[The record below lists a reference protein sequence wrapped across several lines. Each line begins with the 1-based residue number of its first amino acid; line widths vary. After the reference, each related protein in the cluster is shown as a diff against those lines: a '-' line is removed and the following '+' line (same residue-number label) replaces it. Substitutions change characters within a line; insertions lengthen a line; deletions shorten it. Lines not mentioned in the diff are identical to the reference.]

1 MLEERLRKERWL
13 EEGSCGCPS
22 ESAWHARENN
32 KEVLGARCRYQ
43 VSIAVEMLQNK
54 QPRNL
59 SGIRLI
65 VNMYVFS

>member
-32 KEVLGARCRYQ
+32 KEGLGARCRYQ

-54 QPRNL
+54 QP
-59 SGIRLI
+59 
-65 VNMYVFS
+65 